1 MKRKRL
7 ITILQTLFILC
18 LAFINLE
25 LYSQNI
31 ISRDSV
37 DYIGGE
43 VPATGTCADPT
54 DLSDLA
60 CIIYLPP
67 ADYDI
72 DYNFQIPLQ
81 AGVNRSD
88 LTFDDTPESGCEP
101 GSSFDCSSNGTIT
114 MAGSDICVPSNG
126 ASYIDFELEVD
137 NEITLEHDQQRYRIP
152 ILHTPVKVVLVL
164 DISSSMG
171 QVVTGGTETRWNVL
185 KNSVNQFTAEFE
197 KYYQE
202 GDSISVIYYSKD
214 TVMPDDPIGNNF
226 IAITPEDFTPSN
238 LKSSEIINTDMLN
251 RTLQDSAA
259 MGSALLLAK
268 SKLQNADAT
277 KIVFLFTDGY
287 QDVDP
292 MVHEYLGNKLYNGEF
307 LNDYPCDAID
317 SIPYYTVYMGASG
330 SMPIVLESISQASGA
345 RTLYSTTG
353 NYGDFANFFDNHFYD
368 MIKGIRE
375 PMSTRIIDLSPFDDS
390 LNVLVNS
397 NLTFSSNKILNANTG
412 YIKIKRNLDDSDFE
426 IIDVSSGLVTGSGT
440 STVTINPTNNLESNT
455 EYYVLIDDTAFNV
468 TGISSKTYWNFT
480 TEDILPPNVSISTL
494 ENNPTNT
501 NPFEI
506 IIEFSEEI
514 NGFDVGEI
522 SVVNGSASN
531 LNTSNDTIFTADIL
545 PSADGL
551 VTINIE
557 SGVVVDNAGNPN
569 TESNTFE
576 IYFDSV
582 TPSVSISTTENSPT
596 NSNPFEITIEFSE
609 EITGFDEGD
618 ITLVNGAASNLNT
631 SNDTIFTAD
640 ITPTE
645 DGIVTVN
652 IESGV
657 TVDNAGNPNTESNT
671 LEINFDSTG
680 PSVLISTIENNPTN
694 SNPFEI
700 TIEFSEE
707 ISGFDLADISVVN
720 GTASNLNNSN
730 DTIFN
735 ADIIP
740 TADGLITININSGV
754 AVDTLGNSNIESNIL
769 EINFDSTGPSVLIS
783 TTENSLTNAN
793 PFEIIIE
800 FSEEISGFD
809 VGDISVV
816 NGAASNLNSSN
827 DTIFTADITPTADGL
842 ITININSGVAIDNAG
857 NPNTESNTFEINFDS
872 TGPSVSIFTTEN
884 SPTNSNPFEIL
895 IEFNEKITGFDVG
908 DISVV
913 NGTANILYT
922 SYDTIFT
929 TDITPTADGLIT
941 ININSGVAYDNLGN
955 SNTESNTFE
964 IDYDSTR
971 PSVSLSADNDTTTT
985 AQFNTYVNFSER
997 IIGFNASEINIINGN
1012 INSLSTSDSIDYV
1025 AIITAI
1031 TQGEVDIN
1039 INENQVRD
1047 SAGNMNTAA
1056 DELTVTYYVPTNI
1069 EVLKKNGISIYSN
1082 NGYVIVEFLNL
1093 NILNFQSGYIEIYS
1107 LNGSLIK
1114 KENVERNSV
1123 FKTYVSNQRKIY
1135 LVKLT
1140 LDKTIYYTKIWN

>member
-1 MKRKRL
+1 MKRKKL

-18 LAFINLE
+18 LTFINLN

-31 ISRDSV
+31 ISRDSI
-37 DYIGGE
+37 DYIGGS
-43 VPATGTCADPT
+43 VPATPVPCADYE
-54 DLSDLA
+54 DLNDLA
-60 CIIYLPP
+60 CIINLAP
-67 ADYDI
+67 AQDGYS
-72 DYNFQIPLQ
+72 FQIPL
-81 AGVNRSD
+81 VNEPDRPNI
-88 LTFDDTPESGCEP
+88 TFVFIPSMGCNSG
-101 GSSFDCSSNGTIT
+101 SISCSADGTIT
-114 MAGSDICVPSNG
+114 MPTICQPDDGTNF
-126 ASYIDFELEVD
+126 IDFNIQVIHNLNGTFD
-137 NEITLEHDQQRYRIP
+137 HQRYRIP
-152 ILHTPVKVVLVL
+152 ILRAPVKVVLVL

-171 QVVTGGTETRWNVL
+171 QVVTGGIDTSWNVL

-214 TVMPDDPIGNNF
+214 TVMPDEPIGSNF

-238 LKSSEIINTDMLN
+238 LKSSEIINADMLN

-259 MGSALLLAK
+259 MGNALLLAK

-292 MVHEYLGNKLYNGEF
+292 LIHEYLGNKLYNGEF

-317 SIPYYTVYMGASG
+317 SIPYYTVGMGTFG
-330 SMPIVLESISQASGA
+330 SIPIVLENISLASAA
-345 RTLYSTTG
+345 RNLYTTTG
-353 NYGDFANFFDNHFYD
+353 SYISLQYFFDDYFYD

-375 PMSTRIIDLSPFDDS
+375 PISTRIIDLSPFDDS
-390 LNVLVNS
+390 INVPVNS

-412 YIKIKRNLDDSDFE
+412 YIKIKRSLDDSDFE
-426 IIDVSSGLVTGSGT
+426 IIDVTSGLVTGSGT
-440 STVTINPTNNLESNT
+440 STITINPANNLESNT
-455 EYYVLIDDTAFNV
+455 DYYILIDDTAFNV
-468 TGISSKTYWNFT
+468 TGISSKTFWNFV
-480 TEDILPPNVSISTL
+480 TEDILSPNVSISTL
-494 ENNPTNT
+494 ENNPTNSS
-501 NPFEI
+501 PFEI
-506 IIEFSEEI
+506 TIEFNEEI
-514 NGFDVGEI
+514 SGFDIGEI
-522 SVVNGSASN
+522 NVINGTVSN
-531 LNTSNDTIFTADIL
+531 LNTSNDTIFTADIT
-545 PSADGL
+545 PTTDGL
-551 VTINIE
+551 ITINID
-557 SGVVVDNAGNPN
+557 SAVVVDNAGNPN

-576 IYFDSV
+576 INFDST

-657 TVDNAGNPNTESNT
+657 TVDNAGNPNTESNI

-707 ISGFDLADISVVN
+707 ISGFDVGDISIVN
-720 GTASNLNNSN
+720 GTASNLNNLN
-730 DTIFN
+730 DTIFT
-735 ADIIP
+735 ADINP

-754 AVDTLGNSNIESNIL
+754 AIDTLGNSNIESNIL
-769 EINFDSTGPSVLIS
+769 EINFDYTGPSVLIS
-783 TTENSLTNAN
+783 TTENSPTNSN
-793 PFEIIIE
+793 PFEITIE
-800 FSEEISGFD
+800 FSEEITGFEI
-809 VGDISVV
+809 GDISVI
-816 NGAASNLNSSN
+816 NGTASNLSTS
-827 DTIFTADITPTADGL
+827 DSTTFTANVTPTADGL
-842 ITININSGVAIDNAG
+842 ITININSGVTFDNAG

-872 TGPSVSIFTTEN
+872 TGPSVLISTIEN
-884 SPTNSNPFEIL
+884 NPTNSNPFEIL
-895 IEFNEKITGFDVG
+895 IEFSEKITGFDVG

-913 NGTANILYT
+913 NGTTSILYT

-929 TDITPTADGLIT
+929 TDITPTTDGLIT

-955 SNTESNTFE
+955 SNTESNIFE

-971 PSVSLSADNDTTTT
+971 PFVSLSADNDSTTN

-1012 INSLSTSDSIDYV
+1012 INSLATSDSIDYV
-1025 AIITAI
+1025 ATITAI
-1031 TQGEVDIN
+1031 TQGEIDIN
-1039 INENQVRD
+1039 INENQVSD

-1069 EVLKKNGISIYSN
+1069 EVLKKDGISIYSN
-1082 NGYVIVEFLNL
+1082 NGFVIVEFLNPHT
-1093 NILNFQSGYIEIYS
+1093 LNFQSGYIEIYS

-1114 KENVERNSV
+1114 KENIERNSL
-1123 FKTYVSNQRKIY
+1123 FKTYVNDQREIY

-1140 LDKTIYYTKIWN
+1140 LDKNIYYAKIQN